1 MTYHFAYITFDWN
14 YEHSY
19 NLLQGMQKYVQ
30 ENKNIK
36 FTVFNALAKYIDQQ
50 VDVSALEI
58 LHLPTLSNYD
68 GIIIQGNRAWPL
80 KDRQFIANKA
90 KALNIPVVSINYP
103 LSYAYEIGTDNAS
116 SIYTLMDY
124 LTNEK
129 NVQSTVFI
137 GGRKNSEEAK
147 ERKNAYLFSTSL
159 S

>member
-1 MTYHFAYITFDWN
+1 MTYHFACITFEWN

-80 KDRQFIANKA
+80 KDRAIHRKQGKSTQHPSCFHQ
-90 KALNIPVVSINYP
+90 LSII
-103 LSYAYEIGTDNAS
+103 LC
-116 SIYTLMDY
+116 L
-124 LTNEK
+124 
-129 NVQSTVFI
+129 
-137 GGRKNSEEAK
+137 
-147 ERKNAYLFSTSL
+147 
-159 S
+159 